1 MPKDATKNVD
11 RYKVRGG
18 TLNEYEFEQGKTA
31 DKKQQATDKTPQN
44 STAKKASKEKTSKKA
59 SKKNTSKKASKK
71 NTSKKASKKR

>member
-31 DKKQQATDKTPQN
+31 DKKQKATDKTKNKN
-44 STAKKASKEKTSKKA
+44 SQKSTSRKAAKK
-59 SKKNTSKKASKK
+59 
-71 NTSKKASKKR
+71 R

>member
-31 DKKQQATDKTPQN
+31 DKKQNATDTQPQN
-44 STAKKASKEKTSKKA
+44 STSKKA
-59 SKKNTSKKASKK
+59 GKKNTSKKASKK
-71 NTSKKASKKR
+71 K

>member
-31 DKKQQATDKTPQN
+31 DKKEKATNKKPQK
-44 STAKKASKEKTSKKA
+44 SASKKA
-59 SKKNTSKKASKK
+59 SQKK
-71 NTSKKASKKR
+71 